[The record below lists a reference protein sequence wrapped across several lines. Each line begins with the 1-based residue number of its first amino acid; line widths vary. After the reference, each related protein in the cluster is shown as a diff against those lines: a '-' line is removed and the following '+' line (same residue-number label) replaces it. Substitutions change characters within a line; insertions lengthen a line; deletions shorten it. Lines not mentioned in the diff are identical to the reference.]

1 MYKNVYKIGF
11 VMFIIVMV
19 AFFITNIF
27 FRNVDYYRNSIL
39 LSAFLLPFI
48 FAVGAYISVS
58 SYSKFKRVLTFKEAY
73 GRAFIPMFVAG
84 FLSIL
89 SIFIFINFVDKETK
103 SLLNHQYIESF
114 RVSLEEEYTKSKQVL
129 KPNSEEM
136 KEAETKYEEAKI
148 RIAEKEKRKEDM
160 FSAKYF
166 GYVFAGYSAYFIIM
180 SLFFGSFF
188 RTRLSELEEIQNK
201 GNKA

>member
-73 GRAFIPMFVAG
+73 GRAFISMFVAG

-136 KEAETKYEEAKI
+136 KEAETK
-148 RIAEKEKRKEDM
+148 
-160 FSAKYF
+160 
-166 GYVFAGYSAYFIIM
+166 
-180 SLFFGSFF
+180 
-188 RTRLSELEEIQNK
+188 
-201 GNKA
+201 